1 MGARARTGH
10 HALRDVRR
18 QVDGLFRPRD
28 ECLDNCPDNGYRRG
42 ARSHGG
48 VRPVWARFRGWAMVA
63 ERIDYGLR
71 PDELRRD
78 LSLSRERMA
87 RLVDV
92 SAKTVERWE
101 RQQALP
107 ARAHGRVRTQL
118 AQIQAV
124 RDLGLCVYTPEGF
137 RQFLRTPLP
146 AFGGRTPLQM
156 IEQGHT
162 DDVVAA
168 LASDYEGLGY

>member
-1 MGARARTGH
+1 
-10 HALRDVRR
+10 
-18 QVDGLFRPRD
+18 
-28 ECLDNCPDNGYRRG
+28 
-42 ARSHGG
+42 
-48 VRPVWARFRGWAMVA
+48 MVA
-63 ERIDYGLR
+63 EVAERVENTLR

-101 RQQALP
+101 HQHSLSPRTSS
-107 ARAHGRVRTQL
+107 RIRVQL

-137 RQFLRTPLP
+137 RQFLKTPLP
-146 AFGGRTPLQM
+146 TFEGRTPLQM
-156 IEQGHT
+156 IEQGKT
-162 DDVVAA
+162 GDVIAA

>member
-1 MGARARTGH
+1 
-10 HALRDVRR
+10 
-18 QVDGLFRPRD
+18 
-28 ECLDNCPDNGYRRG
+28 
-42 ARSHGG
+42 
-48 VRPVWARFRGWAMVA
+48 MVA
-63 ERIDYGLR
+63 ERVAYTLR

-78 LSLSRERMA
+78 MRLSRERMA

-101 RQQALP
+101 VQHSLSPRTSSRI
-107 ARAHGRVRTQL
+107 RAQF

-124 RDLGLCVYTPEGF
+124 RDLGLVVYTPEGF

-146 AFGGRTPLQM
+146 SFDGKTPLQM
-156 IEQGHT
+156 IEQGRA
-162 DDVVAA
+162 DDVIAA